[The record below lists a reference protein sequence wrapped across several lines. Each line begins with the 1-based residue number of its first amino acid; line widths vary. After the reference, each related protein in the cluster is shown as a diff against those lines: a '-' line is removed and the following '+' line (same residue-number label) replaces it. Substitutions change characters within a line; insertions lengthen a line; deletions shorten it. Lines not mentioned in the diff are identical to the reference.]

1 MTASSLARG
10 VTQVATSRRDN
21 AFLVDGD
28 DGLTLVDVGWASAP
42 GVLLGAVAQMG
53 RKPADIK
60 RVVLTHA
67 HPDHVQG
74 AAGLR
79 RQAGAAILIHQ
90 ADARWLPGGRVP
102 PEGRSGALGRLID
115 RLPKLHW
122 TPFEA
127 DATVSD
133 GDLIE
138 GSGGL
143 RVIHTPGHSPG
154 HIVLLHEP
162 TGTVL
167 AGDAVFHRGALSLG
181 PGALAADPAARA
193 AGLARIPAEV
203 TAVGFAHG
211 QPLAGAGIESFRAFL
226 GQLA

>member
-1 MTASSLARG
+1 MSSLAPG
-10 VTQVATSRRDN
+10 VTRVATTRRDN
-21 AFLVDGD
+21 AFLIDGD
-28 DGLTLVDVGWASAP
+28 DGFTLVDVGWAGAP
-42 GVLLGAVAQMG
+42 GVLLGAVAELG

-79 RQAGAAILIHQ
+79 RQTGASILIHH
-90 ADARWLPGGRVP
+90 ADAAWLPCGRVP
-102 PEGRSGALGRLID
+102 PEGRSGMLGRQVD
-115 RLPKLHW
+115 RLPKTHW
-122 TPFEA
+122 QPFEA

-133 GDLIE
+133 GDIID

-162 TGTVL
+162 SSTVL
-167 AGDAVFHRGALSLG
+167 VGDAVFNRGKLALG
-181 PGALAADPAARA
+181 PDTLAADPAARPA
-193 AGLARIPAEV
+193 SIARIPGDV

-211 QPLAGAGIESFRAFL
+211 APLSGSGIESFRAFL
-226 GQLA
+226 ERLR

>member
-1 MTASSLARG
+1 MTASALARG
-10 VTQVATSRRDN
+10 VTRVATSRRDN
-21 AFLVDGD
+21 AFLIDGD

-42 GVLLGAVAQMG
+42 AVLLGAVTEIG

-60 RVVLTHA
+60 RVILTHA

-79 RQAGAAILIHQ
+79 RQTGATIVIHQ
-90 ADARWLPGGRVP
+90 ADAGWLPGGRVP
-102 PEGRSGALGRLID
+102 PGGRSGALGRLID
-115 RLPKLHW
+115 RVPKLHW

-127 DATVSD
+127 DATVGD

-138 GSGGL
+138 GAGGL

-154 HIVLLHEP
+154 HIALLHEP

-167 AGDAVFHRGALSLG
+167 AGDAVFHRGGLSLG

-193 AGLARIPAEV
+193 ASLARIPAEV

-211 QPLAGAGIESFRAFL
+211 QPLSGPGIESYRAFL
-226 GQLA
+226 DQLS

>member
-1 MTASSLARG
+1 MSPLLAPG
-10 VTQVATSRRDN
+10 VARVATSSRDN
-21 AFLVDGD
+21 AFLIDGD

-42 GVLLGAVAQMG
+42 GVLLGVVADMG
-53 RKPADIK
+53 RKPSDIR

-79 RQAGAAILIHQ
+79 RQTGASILIHH
-90 ADARWLPGGRVP
+90 ADAGWLPEGRVP
-102 PEGRSGALGRLID
+102 PEGRSGAFGRLID

-122 TPFEA
+122 KPFEA
-127 DATVSD
+127 DATVND
-133 GDLIE
+133 GDMME

-162 TGTVL
+162 TRTVL
-167 AGDAVFHRGALSLG
+167 AGDAVFHRGQLNLG
-181 PGALAADPAARA
+181 PHALAADPAARA
-193 AGLARIPAEV
+193 VSVARIPGDV
-203 TAVGFAHG
+203 KAVGFAHG
-211 QPLAGAGIESFRAFL
+211 KPLSGPGIESFRAFL
-226 GQLA
+226 QQLR